1 MHLYMYLHQRCVSTY
16 ITLPPAHQKRYMSS
30 AFFWEITQPIVVIP
44 CQLLRQGPTVCR
56 ICHNRHRNIPEERRS
71 HLLRCG
77 SMKSWKRC
85 VSAEYAPRTHRATL
99 VANIL
104 LYPPIL
110 VGLVPLLLED
120 FSILASEV
128 SKVLRHLIIKIF
140 GVFFATNI
148 FVFTLH

>member
-1 MHLYMYLHQRCVSTY
+1 M
-16 ITLPPAHQKRYMSS
+16 
-30 AFFWEITQPIVVIP
+30 
-44 CQLLRQGPTVCR
+44 
-56 ICHNRHRNIPEERRS
+56 
-71 HLLRCG
+71 
-77 SMKSWKRC
+77 
-85 VSAEYAPRTHRATL
+85 SAEYAPRTHRATL